1 MIRETVGRAA
11 WRSVVDDAMDVDEEA
26 RSSHPSIGR
35 CAGTGVETA
44 TGTGVWVWERSW
56 SELDSAGLEA
66 KRPRAVSFQDV
77 RVRRGVDASTGEVRV
92 HAGMRAYAHKRV
104 CRHTQLRDYAIAG
117 RFRRRNIRRVERTDA
132 GNVTGN
138 VTGAGVSSVSG
149 ALCRADTGIG
159 IDVGRRIRAGN
170 VCIPGNV
177 EIGHVPAIGNAYPLS
192 GDPRIRI
199 LDGE

>member
-1 MIRETVGRAA
+1 MPWMSTKKRDPAIQASG
-11 WRSVVDDAMDVDEEA
+11 DAPEPGWKRRQERGYGNGNGHG
-26 RSSHPSIGR
+26 RSSILQGLRRDGLERCHFRMYECVGAWTHRRER
-35 CAGTGVETA
+35 CACT
-44 TGTGVWVWERSW
+44 
-56 SELDSAGLEA
+56 
-66 KRPRAVSFQDV
+66 
-77 RVRRGVDASTGEVRV
+77 RVCGHTHIRTD
-92 HAGMRAYAHKRV
+92 AHKRI
-104 CRHTQLRDYAIAG
+104 CGHTQLRDYALAG

-177 EIGHVPAIGNAYPLS
+177 EIGRVPAIGNAYPLS